1 MASTSNLPPYY
12 SPEDQATE
20 PEMAAMRGVTERGQR
35 ATRQR
40 GEASPW
46 VKDGRRIIYSKRK
59 YFEHLERACDRH
71 NREMKAV
78 LRARA
83 TGTDPAQ

>member
-59 YFEHLERACDRH
+59 YFEHLERNEQRPVR
-71 NREMKAV
+71 REQRFRRRESNQA
-78 LRARA
+78 A
-83 TGTDPAQ
+83 